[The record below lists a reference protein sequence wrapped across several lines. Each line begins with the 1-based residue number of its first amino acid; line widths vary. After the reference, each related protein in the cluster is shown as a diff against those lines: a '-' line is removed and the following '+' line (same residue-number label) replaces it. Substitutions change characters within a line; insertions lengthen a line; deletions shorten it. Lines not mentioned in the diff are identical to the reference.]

1 MWTADQ
7 RHRLYLEN
15 EVLRC
20 EGFDQ
25 FTVYHDRTYDQY
37 WASGTATASS
47 GHQYRLYIPIPS
59 SYPSQ
64 RPPLYVTKPDPLRM
78 FDGNPVSSVGISHEM
93 HTLAPHEKGWPQI
106 CHWRNSRWHSGIVL
120 QKVFFKALYWI
131 EAYEQHM
138 ATGKPLAQFVRN
150 MAEAL

>member
-37 WASGTATASS
+37 WAAGTATASS

-78 FDGNPVSSVGISHEM
+78 FDGNPVSSS
-93 HTLAPHEKGWPQI
+93 
-106 CHWRNSRWHSGIVL
+106 WHFARHAHACAARRRAGRRFVTG
-120 QKVFFKALYWI
+120 
-131 EAYEQHM
+131 
-138 ATGKPLAQFVRN
+138 ATHDGTPASCCRRSSLR
-150 MAEAL
+150 LCTG